1 MAGPVQSF
9 LGDKPFPHSFVGDK
23 PSPYSSLGDI
33 PFTHRRNPFPRP
45 TIRPGP
51 LHIPAATPEPEPE
64 PPLSTEIGAPL
75 THHPHASGETD
86 QLTVTGQPIIIACKT
101 WRQMLLSKNQR
112 EDIAGQPAD
121 DPTAA
126 ISKLQILSEKDTN
139 GSQLNV
145 GAPAVPGGQEDNDLA
160 CCTVDAKQLTSSL
173 GDGTSDTP
181 STLPGPQGRN
191 IKPRLWALPDP
202 DYRAIKSWDSP
213 PPDNQARKHYDNL
226 SPDYRAIKSWDNPP
240 KVSDNDEKPNKP
252 QVSFAIPHAKPGLQP
267 NTIMGTSP
275 PLAPP
280 ETTAPLRTKPTTQV
294 PANIPST
301 ANQSLIAPN
310 SKDVKTAGS
319 YIIPAAFDPFKY
331 GRPSTTRAEST
342 ANFDVG
348 YSRPI
353 YGCFPDA
360 KKRIIS
366 KEPRTIVI
374 KNLPGNPTLAMVSLV
389 CKGTGKIESITLFE
403 SLKKARVVFVH
414 SADAEK
420 FFNENK
426 CQLSLEYKSGGRTI
440 QHMVTVEMKYNTNF
454 LSAPT
459 HTLVTKMKA
468 TRVVRVVGWSRE
480 GLEYLVDSSEDEN
493 EPLEVLLVR
502 LAGLYAYTGVED
514 RVEGA
519 TWRKNEKGL
528 MEANLIYSRIKDAYC
543 AIGALGKEIELSQC
557 IVTYGKDPCEA

>member
-1 MAGPVQSF
+1 MLPNKNRGEDAAGLLV
-9 LGDKPFPHSFVGDK
+9 DD
-23 PSPYSSLGDI
+23 D
-33 PFTHRRNPFPRP
+33 
-45 TIRPGP
+45 
-51 LHIPAATPEPEPE
+51 AT
-64 PPLSTEIGAPL
+64 T
-75 THHPHASGETD
+75 
-86 QLTVTGQPIIIACKT
+86 
-101 WRQMLLSKNQR
+101 
-112 EDIAGQPAD
+112 
-121 DPTAA
+121 A
-126 ISKLQILSEKDTN
+126 ISKLQILSEKDTS
-139 GSQLNV
+139 GSQLNI
-145 GAPAVPGGQEDNDLA
+145 GAPGGQGGNDLA

-181 STLPGPQGRN
+181 NTLPGPQGRN

-213 PPDNQARKHYDNL
+213 PPDDQARKHCDNF

-240 KVSDNDEKPNKP
+240 RVSNNDERPEKS
-252 QVSFAIPHAKPGLQP
+252 QVSFSIPHAKPGLQP
-267 NTIMGTSP
+267 NTTMGTSP

-301 ANQSLIAPN
+301 AAPSLIAPN
-310 SKDVKTAGS
+310 SNDAKTTGS
-319 YIIPAAFDPFKY
+319 HPIPAAFDPFKY
-331 GRPSTTRAEST
+331 GRPSTTRAESS
-342 ANFDVG
+342 ANLDIG
-348 YSRPI
+348 YSRPV
-353 YGCFPDA
+353 YGFPDA
-360 KKRIIS
+360 KKRTIS

-374 KNLPGNPTLAMVSLV
+374 KNLPGDPTLAMVSLV
-389 CKGTGKIESITLFE
+389 CKGTGKIESITLFG

-420 FFNENK
+420 FFNENR
-426 CQLSLEYKSGGRTI
+426 CQLGFKYKSGGRTI

-468 TRVVRVVGWSRE
+468 TRVVQVVGWSRE
-480 GLEYLVDSSEDEN
+480 GLEYLVDSSEGEN
-493 EPLEVLLVR
+493 ESLEVLLVR
-502 LAGLYAYTGVED
+502 LAGLYAYTGVEG

-528 MEANLIYSRIKDAYC
+528 MEANLIYSRIKDACC

-557 IVTYGKDPCEA
+557 IVTYGKDPSVFFFPAFKKSGRLLTGSWFPGARRKAMRNRARGDNLFPTKVEIGEST